1 MDKRN
6 EIMSIQRTLTNNE
19 FKRQSENCSFGEFP
33 VPGSLE
39 QLSTRIAF
47 FIAGFGISA
56 WAPLIPYVK
65 DRLSIDEG
73 VLGLLLLCLGAG
85 SIITMPLAG
94 ALAARFGCRL
104 MISVASLLICISLP
118 FLATSTSAPALTIA
132 LLIFGSAIGTVDVV
146 VNIQAV
152 IVEKAS
158 GKAMMSGFHG
168 LWSVGGFVGAGVVS
182 GLLGAG
188 VSPLV
193 AVLCVIIV
201 IVGLLLTFGKHL
213 LPYGSEERDAT
224 LFVLPKGIVLF
235 IGFLCFIVFLA
246 EGSMLDWSAVFL
258 TSMREVDFSHAG
270 LGYAIFSVAM
280 TIGRLSGDGVVQ
292 VFGGQKILIFG
303 GICAASG
310 VIFAIYIPNGI
321 ASLIGFGLVG
331 LGASNIV
338 PVLYSTLGRQ
348 KIMPAN
354 LAVSAVTTLGYSG
367 IVAGPALIGFVAHT
381 TSLSFAFLGVAAM
394 LLLVAAGSR
403 VVTEYFKQCKSRN
416 SLRSCRKEYLNLMID
431 YCPNLVE

>member
-1 MDKRN
+1 MDKMN
-6 EIMSIQRTLTNNE
+6 
-19 FKRQSENCSFGEFP
+19 
-33 VPGSLE
+33 SL
-39 QLSTRIAF
+39 QQISTRVAF
-47 FIAGFGISA
+47 FIAGFGIAA
-56 WAPLIPYVK
+56 WAPLVPYAK
-65 DRLSIDEG
+65 DRLGIDEG
-73 VLGLLLLCLGAG
+73 ALGLLLLCLGTG

-104 MISVASLLICISLP
+104 MIWAASLLICVSLP
-118 FLATSTSAPALTIA
+118 FLATAASVPALVIA
-132 LLIFGSAIGTVDVV
+132 LLIFGAAIGTVDVV

-158 GKAMMSGFHG
+158 GRAMMSGFHG
-168 LWSVGGFVGAGVVS
+168 LWSVGGFVGAGIVS
-182 GLLGAG
+182 ALLWAG

-193 AVLCVIIV
+193 AMLCVIVV

-213 LPYGSEERDAT
+213 LPYGSEEKDGR

-258 TSMREVDFSHAG
+258 TSLRGVDFSYAG
-270 LGYAIFSVAM
+270 LGYSLFSVAM
-280 TIGRLSGDGVVQ
+280 TIGRLSGDRVVQ
-292 VFGGQKILIFG
+292 KFGGEKILIFG

-310 VIFAIYIPNGI
+310 ITIAIFIPTWT

-338 PVLYSTLGRQ
+338 PVLYSVLGRQ
-348 KIMPAN
+348 KVMPTN

-367 IVAGPALIGFVAHT
+367 ILAGPALIGFIAHT
-381 TSLSFAFLGVAAM
+381 TSLSFAFLVVAVMLLIVAAS
-394 LLLVAAGSR
+394 SR
-403 VVTEYFKQCKSRN
+403 VATE
-416 SLRSCRKEYLNLMID
+416 
-431 YCPNLVE
+431 

>member
-1 MDKRN
+1 MDKMN
-6 EIMSIQRTLTNNE
+6 PLQQI
-19 FKRQSENCSFGEFP
+19 
-33 VPGSLE
+33 
-39 QLSTRIAF
+39 STRVAF
-47 FIAGFGISA
+47 FIAGFGIAA
-56 WAPLIPYVK
+56 WAPLVPYAK
-65 DRLSIDEG
+65 DRLGIDEG
-73 VLGLLLLCLGAG
+73 ALGLLLLCLGTG

-104 MISVASLLICISLP
+104 MIWAASLLICVSLP
-118 FLATSTSAPALTIA
+118 FLATAASVPALVIA
-132 LLIFGSAIGTVDVV
+132 LLIFGAAIGTVDVV

-158 GKAMMSGFHG
+158 GRAMMSGFHG
-168 LWSVGGFVGAGVVS
+168 LWSVGGFVGAGIVS
-182 GLLGAG
+182 ALLWAG

-193 AVLCVIIV
+193 AMLCVIVV

-213 LPYGSEERDAT
+213 LPYGSEEKDGR

-258 TSMREVDFSHAG
+258 TSLRGVDFSYAG
-270 LGYAIFSVAM
+270 LGYSLFSVAM
-280 TIGRLSGDGVVQ
+280 TIGRLSGDRVVQ
-292 VFGGQKILIFG
+292 KFGGEKILIFG

-310 VIFAIYIPNGI
+310 VTIAIFIPTWT

-338 PVLYSTLGRQ
+338 PVLYSVLGRQ
-348 KIMPAN
+348 KVMPTN

-367 IVAGPALIGFVAHT
+367 ILAGPALIGFIAHT
-381 TSLSFAFLGVAAM
+381 TSLSFAFLVVAVMLLIVAAS
-394 LLLVAAGSR
+394 SR
-403 VVTEYFKQCKSRN
+403 VATE
-416 SLRSCRKEYLNLMID
+416 
-431 YCPNLVE
+431 

>member
-1 MDKRN
+1 MDKMN
-6 EIMSIQRTLTNNE
+6 ETFIVQRALTKNE
-19 FKRQSENCSFGEFP
+19 SKGQSGDCSFSKYP
-33 VPGSLE
+33 VPGSL
-39 QLSTRIAF
+39 QQISTRVAF

-56 WAPLIPYVK
+56 WAPLIPYAK
-65 DRLSIDEG
+65 DRLGIDEG

-85 SIITMPLAG
+85 SIITMPIAG

-104 MISVASLLICISLP
+104 MIGAATVLICASLP
-118 FLATSTSAPALTIA
+118 FLAMVASVPALVIV
-132 LLIFGSAIGTVDVV
+132 LLIFGAAIGAVDVV

-168 LWSVGGFVGAGVVS
+168 LWSVGGFVGAGGVS
-182 GLLGAG
+182 GLLWMG

-193 AVLCVIIV
+193 AVLCVIVV
-201 IVGLLLTFGKHL
+201 IVGLLLTFGRHL
-213 LPYGSEERDAT
+213 LPYGTEDKDGP

-258 TSMREVDFSHAG
+258 TSLRGVDFSQAG
-270 LGYAIFSVAM
+270 LGYSLFSVTM
-280 TIGRLSGDGVVQ
+280 MIGRLSGDRIVQ
-292 VFGGQKILIFG
+292 KFGGKQILIFG

-310 VIFAIYIPNGI
+310 IAIAIFIPTWI

-338 PVLYSTLGRQ
+338 PVLYSVLGRQ
-348 KIMPAN
+348 KVMPAN

-367 IVAGPALIGFVAHT
+367 ILVGPALIGAIAHI
-381 TSLSFAFLGVAAM
+381 TSLSFAFLIVAAM
-394 LLLVAAGSR
+394 LLIVTASSR
-403 VVTEYFKQCKSRN
+403 VVAKS
-416 SLRSCRKEYLNLMID
+416 
-431 YCPNLVE
+431 

>member
-1 MDKRN
+1 MDKMN
-6 EIMSIQRTLTNNE
+6 EIISVQRTLTKNE
-19 FKRQSENCSFGEFP
+19 SKLQSEDCSFGKYP

-39 QLSTRIAF
+39 QLSTRVAF

-56 WAPLIPYVK
+56 WAPLVPYAK

-73 VLGLLLLCLGAG
+73 ALGLLLLCLGAG

-104 MISVASLLICISLP
+104 MIWVASLLICISLP
-118 FLATSTSAPALTIA
+118 FLATSTSIPELIIA
-132 LLIFGSAIGTVDVV
+132 LLIFGAAIGTVDVV

-158 GKAMMSGFHG
+158 GRAMMSGFHG

-182 GLLGAG
+182 GFLGVG

-193 AVLCVIIV
+193 AVLCVIVV

-213 LPYGSEERDAT
+213 LPYGSEEKDAP
-224 LFVLPKGIVLF
+224 LFILPKGIVLF

-258 TSMREVDFSHAG
+258 TSQRGVDFSHAG
-270 LGYAIFSVAM
+270 LGYCLFSVAM
-280 TIGRLSGDGVVQ
+280 TIGRLTGDRVVQ
-292 VFGGQKILIFG
+292 AFGGKNILIFG
-303 GICAASG
+303 GIFAASG
-310 VIFAIYIPNGI
+310 VTVAIFIPNLI

-331 LGASNIV
+331 LGVSNIV
-338 PVLYSTLGRQ
+338 PVLYSVLGRQ
-348 KIMPAN
+348 KVMPTY

-367 IVAGPALIGFVAHT
+367 ILAGPALIGFVAHT

-394 LLLVAAGSR
+394 LLIVAASSR
-403 VVTEYFKQCKSRN
+403 VATE
-416 SLRSCRKEYLNLMID
+416 
-431 YCPNLVE
+431 

>member
-1 MDKRN
+1 MDKIN
-6 EIMSIQRTLTNNE
+6 GIISIQRALTKNQP
-19 FKRQSENCSFGEFP
+19 KRQSEDCSLSECP

-39 QLSTRIAF
+39 QLSTRVAF

-56 WAPLIPYVK
+56 WAPLIPYAK
-65 DRLSIDEG
+65 DRLGIDDG

-85 SIITMPLAG
+85 SFITMPLAG

-104 MISVASLLICISLP
+104 MIWIASLLICISLP
-118 FLATSTSAPALTIA
+118 FLAISTSVQALIIA
-132 LLIFGSAIGTVDVV
+132 LLIFGAAIGTVDVV

-152 IVEKAS
+152 VVEKAS
-158 GKAMMSGFHG
+158 GRSMMSGFHG

-182 GLLGAG
+182 GFLGVG

-193 AVLCVIIV
+193 AVLCVIVV
-201 IVGLLLTFGKHL
+201 IVGLLLTFGKHF
-213 LPYGSEERDAT
+213 LPYGSEDKDAP

-235 IGFLCFIVFLA
+235 IGFLCFIVFLV

-258 TSMREVDFSHAG
+258 TSLRGVDFSHAG
-270 LGYAIFSVAM
+270 LGYSLFSVAM
-280 TIGRLSGDGVVQ
+280 MIGRLSGDRVVQ
-292 VFGGQKILIFG
+292 AFGGKKILIFG

-310 VIFAIYIPNGI
+310 VIVAIFIPNWI

-338 PVLYSTLGRQ
+338 PVLYSVLGRQ
-348 KIMPAN
+348 KVMPTN

-367 IVAGPALIGFVAHT
+367 ILVGPALIGFVAHT
-381 TSLSFAFLGVAAM
+381 TNLSFAFFGVAAM
-394 LLLVAAGSR
+394 LLIVAASSR
-403 VVTEYFKQCKSRN
+403 VTTE
-416 SLRSCRKEYLNLMID
+416 
-431 YCPNLVE
+431 

>member
-6 EIMSIQRTLTNNE
+6 EIISGQHMLNKNKSKL
-19 FKRQSENCSFGEFP
+19 QS
-33 VPGSLE
+33 SLE
-39 QLSTRIAF
+39 QISTRVAF

-56 WAPLIPYVK
+56 WAPLVPYAK
-65 DRLSIDEG
+65 ERLSIDEG
-73 VLGLLLLCLGAG
+73 VLGLLLLCLGTG

-104 MISVASLLICISLP
+104 VIWAASLLICVSLP
-118 FLATSTSAPALTIA
+118 LLATSTSVPALIFA
-132 LLIFGSAIGTVDVV
+132 LLIFGAAIGTVDVV

-158 GKAMMSGFHG
+158 GRTMMSGFHG

-182 GLLGAG
+182 GFLEAG

-193 AVLCVIIV
+193 AVLNVIIV
-201 IVGLLLTFGKHL
+201 IVGLLLAFGKHL
-213 LPYGSEERDAT
+213 LPYGSEEKSAT
-224 LFVLPKGIVLF
+224 LFVLPKGVVLF

-258 TSMREVDFSHAG
+258 TSQRGVDFSHAG
-270 LGYAIFSVAM
+270 LGYSLFSVAM
-280 TIGRLSGDGVVQ
+280 TVGRLSGDRVVQ
-292 VFGGQKILIFG
+292 AFGGKNILIFG

-310 VIFAIYIPNGI
+310 VIVAIFIPNWI
-321 ASLIGFGLVG
+321 ASLVGFGLVG

-338 PVLYSTLGRQ
+338 PVLYSVLGRQ
-348 KIMPAN
+348 KVMPAN

-367 IVAGPALIGFVAHT
+367 ILAGPALIGLVAHT

-394 LLLVAAGSR
+394 LLIVAASSR
-403 VVTEYFKQCKSRN
+403 VAIE
-416 SLRSCRKEYLNLMID
+416 
-431 YCPNLVE
+431 

>member
-1 MDKRN
+1 MDKMN
-6 EIMSIQRTLTNNE
+6 PLQQI
-19 FKRQSENCSFGEFP
+19 
-33 VPGSLE
+33 
-39 QLSTRIAF
+39 STRVAF
-47 FIAGFGISA
+47 FIAGFGIAA
-56 WAPLIPYVK
+56 WAPLVPYAK
-65 DRLSIDEG
+65 DRLGIDEG
-73 VLGLLLLCLGAG
+73 ALGLLLLCLGTG

-104 MISVASLLICISLP
+104 MIWAASLLICVSLP
-118 FLATSTSAPALTIA
+118 FLATVASVPALVIA
-132 LLIFGSAIGTVDVV
+132 LLIFGAAIGTVDVV

-158 GKAMMSGFHG
+158 GRAMMSGFHG
-168 LWSVGGFVGAGVVS
+168 LWSVGGFVGAGIVS
-182 GLLGAG
+182 ALLWAG

-193 AVLCVIIV
+193 AMLCVIVV

-213 LPYGSEERDAT
+213 LPYGSEEKDGP

-258 TSMREVDFSHAG
+258 TSLRGVDFSYAG
-270 LGYAIFSVAM
+270 LGYSLFSVAM
-280 TIGRLSGDGVVQ
+280 TIGRLSGDRVVQ
-292 VFGGQKILIFG
+292 KFGGEKILIFG

-310 VIFAIYIPNGI
+310 VTIAIFIPTWT

-338 PVLYSTLGRQ
+338 PVLYSVLGRQ
-348 KIMPAN
+348 KVMPTN

-367 IVAGPALIGFVAHT
+367 ILAGPALIGFIAHT
-381 TSLSFAFLGVAAM
+381 TSLSFAFLVVAVMLLIVAAS
-394 LLLVAAGSR
+394 SR
-403 VVTEYFKQCKSRN
+403 VATE
-416 SLRSCRKEYLNLMID
+416 
-431 YCPNLVE
+431 